1 MFCQRIRDL
10 REDQDLTQADIAK
23 KLGLHTTQYARYER
37 GDFNKI
43 PFDFI
48 ISFHFFMPAPPF
60 CKIIPSPKH
69 FPARKVP
76 HNISFVAV
84 TFIFSVF
91 T

>member
-48 ISFHFFMPAPPF
+48 IKLAKFYDVSIEYIAGTIDTPIKRSEIIELDKKR
-60 CKIIPSPKH
+60 KIL
-69 FPARKVP
+69 
-76 HNISFVAV
+76 
-84 TFIFSVF
+84 
-91 T
+91 